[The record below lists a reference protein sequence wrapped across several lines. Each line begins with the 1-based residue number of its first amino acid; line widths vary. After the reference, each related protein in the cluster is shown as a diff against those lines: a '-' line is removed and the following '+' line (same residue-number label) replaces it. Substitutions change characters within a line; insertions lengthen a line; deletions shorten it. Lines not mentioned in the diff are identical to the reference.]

1 MKKST
6 KRTILINL
14 IAMAAVVIATPFAV
28 LEWLD
33 SYTLHGKAIEVPD
46 VCGQTLDEGAAIL
59 QKSTLGYEIIDYKYQ
74 KGAKEN
80 EILEQRPAANSKV
93 KKDRK
98 IALTL
103 NSNKEPTIARPDVA
117 DNCSLREAVARLRAA
132 GFKLTP
138 HDTITGEKDWVYSVK
153 MGEDTLRNGE
163 QIAIGTTLTLVI
175 GSGDEKEEA
184 DSVVVE
190 DSWFE

>member
-59 QKSTLGYEIIDYKYQ
+59 QKSTLGYEIID
-74 KGAKEN
+74 
-80 EILEQRPAANSKV
+80 
-93 KKDRK
+93 
-98 IALTL
+98 
-103 NSNKEPTIARPDVA
+103 
-117 DNCSLREAVARLRAA
+117 
-132 GFKLTP
+132 
-138 HDTITGEKDWVYSVK
+138 
-153 MGEDTLRNGE
+153 
-163 QIAIGTTLTLVI
+163 
-175 GSGDEKEEA
+175 
-184 DSVVVE
+184 
-190 DSWFE
+190 

>member
-28 LEWLD
+28 LGWLD

-103 NSNKEPTIARPDVA
+103 NSNKEPTIALPAVA
-117 DNCSLREAVARLRAA
+117 DN
-132 GFKLTP
+132 
-138 HDTITGEKDWVYSVK
+138 
-153 MGEDTLRNGE
+153 
-163 QIAIGTTLTLVI
+163 
-175 GSGDEKEEA
+175 
-184 DSVVVE
+184 
-190 DSWFE
+190 

>member
-1 MKKST
+1 
-6 KRTILINL
+6 
-14 IAMAAVVIATPFAV
+14 MALVIVATPFAV
-28 LEWLD
+28 LKWLD
-33 SYTLHGKAIEVPD
+33 SYTLHGKAIEVPN
-46 VCGQTLDEGAAIL
+46 VCGLTLDEGAADL
-59 QKSTLGYEIIDYKYQ
+59 QKLTLGYEIVDYKYQ

-98 IALTL
+98 ISLTL
-103 NSNKEPTIARPDVA
+103 NSNKEPTIAMPDVA

-132 GFKLTP
+132 GFKLTD
-138 HDTITGEKDWVYSVK
+138 HDTIKGEKDWVYSV
-153 MGEDTLRNGE
+153 MRGEDTIRNGE
-163 QIAIGTTLTLVI
+163 HIAIGTTLTLII
-175 GSGDEKEEA
+175 GSGDEKENA